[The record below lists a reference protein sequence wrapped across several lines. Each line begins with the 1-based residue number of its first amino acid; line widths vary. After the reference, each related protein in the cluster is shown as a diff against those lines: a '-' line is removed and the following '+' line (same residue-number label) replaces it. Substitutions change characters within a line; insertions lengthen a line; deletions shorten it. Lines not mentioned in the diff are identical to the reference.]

1 MKKNKILCF
10 IIFILISLFAINTNI
25 SLAVNTEN
33 LQDTEKVEKSTTS
46 NSENDKEDGNKQNKI
61 SDGIYVIKSALNESL
76 CLDVSQAL
84 SSDCANIQLFEY
96 VKENQQKFQVK
107 NMNNGYYTI
116 TALHSGKLLDVAN
129 ADKKPGTNV
138 WQYGANNSDAQKWLI
153 KATEDGTYNIISK
166 CNGLYLNV
174 DSKPENV
181 KNGTNIEVN
190 TKDGSKN
197 QEFIFEEIKPL
208 VGKQTIKDGTY
219 EIRTALNEKYV
230 LDVNQALNSDGA
242 NIQLFEYVKENQQK
256 FKVKYVGNGYYTIT
270 ALHSKKVLDVA
281 NASKTPGTNVWQYG
295 ANNSDA
301 QKWII
306 QETEDGYYNMISKCN
321 ELYLN
326 VAGKTAKNSVN
337 IEVNEESKT
346 NAQKFKFVKASEV
359 NGKTII
365 GEKTIADGVYAIK
378 SVLNEKYVLDV
389 NQASKSDCANI
400 QLFEY
405 VEENQQKFYVKYIG
419 NGNYTLTIIH
429 SGKVLDVA
437 NAGTTSGTNVWQYA
451 SNNSDAQKW
460 IIKKADDGSYYI
472 ISKCNELYLDVT
484 NAIAKNGSNIQVYEG
499 NQSKAQKFKFE
510 TVKISCE
517 EGTYGKSGLAVKGD
531 SRGTDLVYYKFG
543 QGKNVLFTTFSI
555 HGFEDSYDHDGKEL
569 TYIANEFKEYLSE
582 KSDIS
587 LYNNWTIYIFPVLNP
602 DGQTY
607 GTTNNGAG
615 RTTLYSAAPNHK
627 GIDMNRNFQT
637 TDYTKYTDSRNYN
650 GTAAFQAYE
659 AKYLREFLLN
669 NKSQNGQT
677 ILIDLHGWLSETMG
691 DDGLG
696 KYYRDEF
703 NLTKHIS
710 TYGRGYLINW
720 ARMSL
725 GNSSKVARTALIE
738 LPEVKSHEEV
748 VNNKYAEKYID
759 ATINMLKSI
768 K

>member
-306 QETEDGYYNMISKCN
+306 QETEDGYYNIISKCN

-378 SVLNEKYVLDV
+378 SVLNEKKELDV
-389 NQASKSDCANI
+389 NQ
-400 QLFEY
+400 
-405 VEENQQKFYVKYIG
+405 V
-419 NGNYTLTIIH
+419 
-429 SGKVLDVA
+429 
-437 NAGTTSGTNVWQYA
+437 
-451 SNNSDAQKW
+451 
-460 IIKKADDGSYYI
+460 
-472 ISKCNELYLDVT
+472 
-484 NAIAKNGSNIQVYEG
+484 
-499 NQSKAQKFKFE
+499 
-510 TVKISCE
+510 
-517 EGTYGKSGLAVKGD
+517 
-531 SRGTDLVYYKFG
+531 
-543 QGKNVLFTTFSI
+543 
-555 HGFEDSYDHDGKEL
+555 
-569 TYIANEFKEYLSE
+569 
-582 KSDIS
+582 
-587 LYNNWTIYIFPVLNP
+587 
-602 DGQTY
+602 
-607 GTTNNGAG
+607 
-615 RTTLYSAAPNHK
+615 
-627 GIDMNRNFQT
+627 
-637 TDYTKYTDSRNYN
+637 
-650 GTAAFQAYE
+650 
-659 AKYLREFLLN
+659 
-669 NKSQNGQT
+669 
-677 ILIDLHGWLSETMG
+677 
-691 DDGLG
+691 
-696 KYYRDEF
+696 
-703 NLTKHIS
+703 
-710 TYGRGYLINW
+710 
-720 ARMSL
+720 
-725 GNSSKVARTALIE
+725 
-738 LPEVKSHEEV
+738 
-748 VNNKYAEKYID
+748 
-759 ATINMLKSI
+759 
-768 K
+768 